1 MLYIIRFNLHSYDI
15 PRDDG
20 YTLRPLSLYTFV
32 MHEPG
37 PGTGTTSA
45 GAGAGAG
52 TGTGTGS
59 TSTPPEDPDPGSQ
72 GRPNYEDFENRHVYD
87 SWPSGS
93 AVPPETNT
101 SQNEPVEDWS
111 RPGTAPA
118 TDSQVLIASGTVSPN
133 AAVTAPGGVKKE
145 KGRVRFNS
153 TSGNYL
159 RPPTTPSVPL
169 TGPERRSSPAPPRPS
184 ALRNHS
190 SGSIPTTDYFAREA
204 AAATAAAA
212 AETTT
217 TITTTAAADATAS
230 RSRHDRRDFE
240 PTAEKQI
247 SAAAA
252 QERAKKVADKL
263 QRNSIESVHSVDGG
277 DIEPFPSDGSIP
289 LQPMGH
295 ARPEHGGTG
304 DDFHLLKELEEPAR
318 DLDAEAYDLVRSHT
332 MRGKEKATDEA
343 TIVDPEDQAAA
354 THSLEPENWN
364 DGGYDG
370 VYSVPTPQHYRGGVL
385 SQLLKLYKP
394 SEGNH
399 GNGHGRHGHQRNIS
413 AGSAGHT
420 SGSESGHTTPSR
432 RKWYEQNRSQDTLA
446 NLIEASAR
454 LANPGLGNASAGPAS
469 ASASPKKKRPKPKRL
484 GSGSIFTHSHKEQ
497 TRIAVH
503 IAGILAR
510 QGYIIKLCRALML
523 YGAPTHRLE
532 EYLSM
537 SARVLEI
544 EGQFLYLPG
553 CMVVSFDDMST
564 HTTEVRIVRTVQGI
578 DLGKLKDVHAVYKEV
593 MHDVIGVEEGTER
606 LEAIIKKRDK
616 FHPWTRVLVFGL
628 TSATAAPFSFKARFI
643 DLPLAFC
650 FGCLVGALQLIVAP
664 KSNMYSNVFEVSA
677 TIIVSFMGRAF
688 GSIADNNLFCFS
700 AITQGGI
707 VMLLPGYSV
716 LCSALEMQARAIVP
730 GSIRIVYAIIYS
742 LLLGFGITVGASLW
756 GLFDKNATSQ
766 TQCSDPMN
774 PYVAFIFVPFF
785 IICISVLY
793 QAKWRQMPV
802 MVVIAFSGYIVNYFS
817 SVRFVA
823 SPQIANTLGALCVG
837 VFANLY
843 SRIRHGVAAATLIP
857 AIFVQVP
864 GGLASTGGLL
874 SGLRTANMLTKA
886 NTTEPADTTGAVST
900 VVFDVAASMIQIA
913 IGIAVGLFLSALL
926 IYPLGKR
933 RSGLF
938 SF

>member
-1 MLYIIRFNLHSYDI
+1 ME
-15 PRDDG
+15 
-20 YTLRPLSLYTFV
+20 
-32 MHEPG
+32 EPG
-37 PGTGTTSA
+37 NS
-45 GAGAGAG
+45 
-52 TGTGTGS
+52 S
-59 TSTPPEDPDPGSQ
+59 TPEDPDPGSSD
-72 GRPNYEDFENRHVYD
+72 RPNYEDFDHEHIYSNN
-87 SWPSGS
+87 WPSTLT
-93 AVPPETNT
+93 APAIATE
-101 SQNEPVEDWS
+101 QPVEDCP
-111 RPGTAPA
+111 RPTTAPA
-118 TDSQVLIASGTVSPN
+118 ADSSQAAASDAIPLSPES
-133 AAVTAPGGVKKE
+133 AAVAAAVKKE

-153 TSGNYL
+153 TAGAYL
-159 RPPTTPSVPL
+159 RPPDQPSIPL
-169 TGPERRSSPAPPRPS
+169 TGPERRSSPAPKPRPS

-204 AAATAAAA
+204 AAASAAAA
-212 AETTT
+212 S
-217 TITTTAAADATAS
+217 AAGAGAVTSSTLAGA
-230 RSRHDRRDFE
+230 HDGANDDFE
-240 PTAEKQI
+240 PTSEKQI

-263 QRNSIESVHSVDGG
+263 QRGSPTPSRNSFESHPPSVDGA
-277 DIEPFPSDGSIP
+277 DVEPFPSDGSIP

-295 ARPEHGGTG
+295 AARSESG
-304 DDFHLLKELEEPAR
+304 DDWHLLQQLEEPPKQ
-318 DLDAEAYDLVRSHT
+318 DQNDEAYNLVRSHT
-332 MRGKEKATDEA
+332 MRRQEKTPDD
-343 TIVDPEDQAAA
+343 TSVVDPEEQAAA
-354 THSLEPENWN
+354 SHAMEPEDWN
-364 DGGYDG
+364 AGGYDG
-370 VYSVPTPQHYRGGVL
+370 LYTVPKPERYRGGVL

-394 SEGNH
+394 SDVNQLRRP
-399 GNGHGRHGHQRNIS
+399 GHNRNVSASS
-413 AGSAGHT
+413 AGGQT
-420 SGSESGHTTPSR
+420 SGSESGHTTPGR

-454 LANPGLGNASAGPAS
+454 LANPGLGGNAAAAGSSTA
-469 ASASPKKKRPKPKRL
+469 ASPKKKRPKPKRL
-484 GSGSIFTHSHKEQ
+484 GSGSIFGHHREE

-503 IAGILAR
+503 IAGTLAR

-553 CMVVSFDDMST
+553 CMVISFDDMST

-578 DLGKLKDVHAVYKEV
+578 DLGKLKDVHQVYKEV
-593 MHDVIGVEEGTER
+593 MHDVIGVEEGTEKI
-606 LEAIIKKRDK
+606 EAIIAAKEK
-616 FHPWTRVLVFGL
+616 FHPWTRVLIFGL

-643 DLPLAFC
+643 DLPIAFC

-664 KSNMYSNVFEVSA
+664 KSNLYSNVFEVSA
-677 TIIVSFMGRAF
+677 TVIVSFMGRAF
-688 GSIADNNLFCFS
+688 GSIGGKDMFCFS

-716 LCSALEMQARAIVP
+716 LCSALELQARAIVP

-756 GLFDKNATSQ
+756 GLFDKDATSQ
-766 TQCSDPMN
+766 TQCKDAMS
-774 PYVAFIFVPFF
+774 PYVAFIFVPLF
-785 IICISVLY
+785 IVCISILY

-802 MVVIAFSGYIVNYFS
+802 MIVIAFSGYIVNYFS

-837 VFANLY
+837 VLANLY

-874 SGLRTANMLTKA
+874 SGLRTANMLT
-886 NTTEPADTTGAVST
+886 NSNGTETDSDDNHAMST

-913 IGIAVGLFLSALL
+913 IGIAVGLFMSALL